1 MHCPTSPLTETPMPQ
16 AITALVVE
24 NDEMRRTLVI
34 TLLEESEMN
43 VIQCESA
50 EAAVDVLDQSGGR
63 LSVIFTDVELAGIMD
78 GIELAHI
85 ARQRFPDLHIIVTS
99 GTPRIR
105 RLPDGTTFM
114 AKPWSWCCGGSCSSA
129 TSAVA
134 NASVTT
140 HSSWPVIPF
149 LGISPPQR
157 LVSPVNGPASREISA
172 DSEMKAS
179 KTVHPT
185 RDARKLRKPGRAGS
199 APRLEAEDARPS
211 TIRADL

>member
-1 MHCPTSPLTETPMPQ
+1 MVGRSRSGNNLHFAWARC
-16 AITALVVE
+16 
-24 NDEMRRTLVI
+24 R
-34 TLLEESEMN
+34 
-43 VIQCESA
+43 
-50 EAAVDVLDQSGGR
+50 AAVSGSQPAPKSF
-63 LSVIFTDVELAGIMD
+63 LISSIW
-78 GIELAHI
+78 
-85 ARQRFPDLHIIVTS
+85 AR
-99 GTPRIR
+99 G
-105 RLPDGTTFM
+105 
-114 AKPWSWCCGGSCSSA
+114 WCCGGSCSSA

-211 TIRADL
+211 TIRADLRIHRDSQDSNQKSAGGDRRAVS